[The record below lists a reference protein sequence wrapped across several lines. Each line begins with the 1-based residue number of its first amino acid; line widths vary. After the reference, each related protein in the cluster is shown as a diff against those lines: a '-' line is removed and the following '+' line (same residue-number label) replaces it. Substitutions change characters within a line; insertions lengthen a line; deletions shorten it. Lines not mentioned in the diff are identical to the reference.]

1 MPSFAAF
8 EDELPAIAA
17 KYVTWADDLWARVFR
32 MRLNQEQGLGSVMHR
47 DESDIGWVTW
57 RMQALL
63 AVDPLESAVVCLKN
77 EAVRWATFLALQ
89 DIQQNA
95 RMLPSVPAARL
106 HEICLKFQQARERA
120 QSIQKGCLSE
130 LAIED
135 HNRNLTADLHRCF
148 T

>member
-1 MPSFAAF
+1 
-8 EDELPAIAA
+8 
-17 KYVTWADDLWARVFR
+17 
-32 MRLNQEQGLGSVMHR
+32 
-47 DESDIGWVTW
+47 
-57 RMQALL
+57 
-63 AVDPLESAVVCLKN
+63 
-77 EAVRWATFLALQ
+77 
-89 DIQQNA
+89 
-95 RMLPSVPAARL
+95 MLPSVPAARL